1 MNPVCPHCGKR
12 SLRAT
17 VTVTFTNVPL
27 SHDGYSSMD
36 GTIVE
41 DEIQEITCA
50 ECKKAVPAEHY
61 YQEDPHDPGP

>member
-1 MNPVCPHCGKR
+1 
-12 SLRAT
+12 
-17 VTVTFTNVPL
+17 
-27 SHDGYSSMD
+27 MD

-61 YQEDPHDPGP
+61 YQEESHDPGP